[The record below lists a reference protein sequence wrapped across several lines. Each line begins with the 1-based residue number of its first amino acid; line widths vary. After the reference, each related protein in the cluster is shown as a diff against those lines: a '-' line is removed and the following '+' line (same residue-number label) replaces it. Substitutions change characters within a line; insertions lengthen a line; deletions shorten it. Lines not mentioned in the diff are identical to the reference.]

1 MEWAKNCGAHASGY
15 FLWKVCNRLCEKIGR
30 LFFFKVE
37 EVQQTE
43 GAERRQVEKER
54 MGVRKYFLT
63 GVPIADEG
71 CSVFPNK
78 KSDAASP
85 AEYGKDKEENEYS
98 FFLPFFA

>member
-1 MEWAKNCGAHASGY
+1 MH
-15 FLWKVCNRLCEKIGR
+15 FLSYPS
-30 LFFFKVE
+30 VE

-43 GAERRQVEKER
+43 GAERRQIEKER

-71 CSVFPNK
+71 CSVFPYK
-78 KSDAASP
+78 KSDAASS
-85 AEYGKDKEENEYS
+85 AENGEDKEENEHS

>member
-1 MEWAKNCGAHASGY
+1 
-15 FLWKVCNRLCEKIGR
+15 
-30 LFFFKVE
+30 
-37 EVQQTE
+37 
-43 GAERRQVEKER
+43 

-71 CSVFPNK
+71 CPIFPYK
-78 KSDAASP
+78 ESDAASP